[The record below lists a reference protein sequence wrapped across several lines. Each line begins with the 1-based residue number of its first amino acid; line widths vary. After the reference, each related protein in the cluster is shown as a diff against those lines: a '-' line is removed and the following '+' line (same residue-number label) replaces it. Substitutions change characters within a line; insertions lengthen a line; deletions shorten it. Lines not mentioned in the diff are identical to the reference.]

1 MPSTADPDQVF
12 RKVAWRLV
20 PFLFL
25 CYAVAYLD
33 RVNVG
38 FAKLQMQDELWFSDV
53 VYGIGAGIFFVGYI
67 LFEVPSNVILHKVG
81 ARRWIARIM
90 VSWGVVSA
98 AMALANSE
106 WTFYLLRF
114 LLGVAEAGF
123 IPGILLYLTY
133 WFPAHRRGR
142 ITALFLTAIPVATIF
157 GGPLSGWIMTSLGGA
172 GGLAGWQWLFVV
184 EAIPAVLLGFVVL
197 RRLDDDVASATWLT
211 DAEKTVVTEAVAEGE
226 QAKPDAHARVRDT
239 LRSGTMWLLGGI
251 YFCVALGIYTI
262 SFWLPT
268 IISDSGVDSALTV
281 GLLSALPYLVAVVA
295 MVAVAAHGDR
305 TGERRWHT
313 AVPCAVGGLGL
324 VATAMSLQSTVFA
337 LLALTVAAAAI
348 SSAQAAFWSLPSA
361 LLTGAGAAAGIA
373 LVNSVGNVSGAVSTS
388 LVGFLTSLTGS
399 TASSLYLFG
408 AVLVVGGALV
418 LVLSPSRV
426 DDRTG
431 RSTTDA

>member
-1 MPSTADPDQVF
+1 MSTSAVQDRVF

-20 PFLFL
+20 PFLFV

-38 FAKLQMQDELWFSDV
+38 FAKLQLADELWFSDV

-67 LFEVPSNVILHKVG
+67 LFEVPSNVILHRVG

-90 VSWGVVSA
+90 VSWGLVSA
-98 AMALANSE
+98 AMALSNSE
-106 WTFYLLRF
+106 LTFYLLRF

-133 WFPAHRRGR
+133 WFPAQRRGR
-142 ITALFLTAIPVATIF
+142 IIALFLTAIPVATIF
-157 GGPLSGWIMTSLGGA
+157 GGPLSGWIMESLSGA
-172 GGLAGWQWLFVV
+172 GGLAGWQWLFVI
-184 EAIPAVLLGFVVL
+184 EALPAVLLGFVVL
-197 RRLDDDVASATWLT
+197 RRLDDDVASAEWL
-211 DAEKTVVTEAVAEGE
+211 DDEEKAVVVDAVAAEE
-226 QAKPDAHARVRDT
+226 RARPDAHATVRDAM
-239 LRSGTMWLLGGI
+239 RSGPIWLLGAV

-268 IISDSGVDSALTV
+268 IIKGSGVASPLTI
-281 GLLSALPYLVAVVA
+281 GLLSAVPYLVAVVA

-313 AVPCAVGGLGL
+313 AVPCVVGGLAL
-324 VATAMSLQSTVFA
+324 VATAMSLQSTVLA
-337 LLALTVAAAAI
+337 LLALTVAAVGV

-361 LLTGAGAAAGIA
+361 LLAGAGAAAGIA
-373 LVNSVGNVSGAVSTS
+373 LVNSVGNISGAVSTS

-408 AVLVVGGALV
+408 AVLVVGGGLV
-418 LVLSPSRV
+418 LLLSPARV
-426 DDRTG
+426 NDTAPR
-431 RSTTDA
+431 RADA